1 MAYVVAAI
9 WRAKEGQADT
19 ILRVI
24 EKMTPLSRQEP
35 GCVFYQAHRSP
46 TDPNLFFLYEQYV
59 DEAGYEAH
67 MATPHFEQYV
77 KGEAIPNLENDI
89 RIYGEQICQELWI
102 SARGCHKGLWAH
114 PQPISAYSLRCEQN
128 GVGQATGNL
137 GKFS

>member
-35 GCVFYQAHRSP
+35 GCLFYQAHRSP
-46 TDPNLFFLYEQYV
+46 IDPNLFFLYEQYV

-77 KGEAIPNLENDI
+77 KGEAIPNLGSRERAFYETLN
-89 RIYGEQICQELWI
+89 
-102 SARGCHKGLWAH
+102 
-114 PQPISAYSLRCEQN
+114 
-128 GVGQATGNL
+128 
-137 GKFS
+137 F